1 METITLYDYSGA
13 VKAVVQPEQVSEQV
27 CELMG
32 VDVVNLAF
40 TTPVPVSLTVGTFA
54 MVFGKRYS
62 LNTRPTVNKIADR
75 NYEYSLTLESDT
87 QQLGKVQY
95 LFHDRNNFLAET
107 EGSLT
112 GDARAFMDLLILNLN
127 RVYPGVDY
135 KLGTVVESAT
145 KTLDF
150 SGANC
155 LEALGRLASEFET
168 EWIIEGNKISLYRRQ
183 TNSGIVLGYGNG
195 LYKVTLS
202 AQNNSNPITRVYG
215 YGSDRNIGSNYRFGA
230 KRLRM
235 ADKIYLEKNTELLS
249 DGTYNGVVEVTKIFE
264 DIYPRREG
272 SITAV
277 TSPFI
282 FIDSTIDFNLNDN
295 KMPGVTSPKITFNSG
310 NLAGYT
316 FDITDYNHAAKRFTI
331 AKNSEEQTVDVPS
344 ALLSPAIGDK
354 YVLID
359 ILMPNS
365 YISNAEAELKQAVQK
380 FLDESS
386 VGIPELLSVVC
397 DPINF
402 KNTGKTFSIGQ
413 LVTVQEPSLNI
424 DKTTRVIKFSRNL
437 RQPSI
442 YAMDLA
448 DSVKENVIV
457 KIINK

>member
-13 VKAVVQPEQVSEQV
+13 TRAVVQPEPSSEQV

-40 TTPVPVSLTVGTFA
+40 TTAVPVFLKVGSFA

-62 LNTRPTVNKIADR
+62 LNGLPTVNKIANK
-75 NYEYSLTLESDT
+75 NYEYSLTLESDI

-95 LFHDRNNFLAET
+95 LFLDRNNVLAEP

-112 GDARAFMDLLILNLN
+112 GTARIFMDLLILNLN
-127 RVYPGVDY
+127 RIYPGTDY
-135 KLGTVVESAT
+135 KLGTVLESIT

-150 SGANC
+150 SGSNC
-155 LEALGRLASEFET
+155 LEVLSRLAAEFET

-195 LYKVTLS
+195 LYRLTS
-202 AQNNSNPITRVYG
+202 SPQNNSNPITRVYG

-235 ADKIYLEKNTELLS
+235 SDKIYLEKNTGLLA
-249 DGTYNGVVEVTKIFE
+249 DGTYNGVVEITKIFE

-272 SITAV
+272 AVTGV

-282 FIDSTIDFNLNDN
+282 FTDTTIDFDLNDY
-295 KMPGVTSPKITFNSG
+295 KMPGTDRKITFNTG
-310 NLAGYT
+310 QLAGYT
-316 FDITDYNHAAKRFTI
+316 FDITNYDHAAKRFTI
-331 AKNSEEQTVDVPS
+331 DKNAEEQTVDIPS
-344 ALLSPAIGDK
+344 ALLTPAVGDK

-365 YISNAEAELKQAVQK
+365 YILNAEAELKQAVQK
-380 FLDESS
+380 FIDERSI
-386 VGIPELLSVVC
+386 GIPEVLSAVC

-402 KNTGKTFSIGQ
+402 KNTGKTFSLGQ

-442 YAMDLA
+442 YSMDLA

-457 KIINK
+457 KIINQ